1 MWYGLCVLQIFIAV
15 LSAFYRT
22 AIIRNWD
29 RSYRKAREC
38 LAKRRSSPAPVWT
51 GNKLNAVT
59 LRYSGLMRRVVI
71 CEDAVMDAVEGDAEF
86 VRLAFAVLYRRV
98 GLLE

>member
-1 MWYGLCVLQIFIAV
+1 M
-15 LSAFYRT
+15 
-22 AIIRNWD
+22 
-29 RSYRKAREC
+29 
-38 LAKRRSSPAPVWT
+38 SSEKVSVPEPAWT

-59 LRYSGLMRRVVI
+59 LRYSGRMRRVVI
-71 CEDAVMDAVEGDAEF
+71 CEDAVADAGEGDAEL